1 MQIKHWVRDALYFLE
16 SSLHPVPHEINE
28 IDWKLDLTPNKDR
41 TREHLIAL
49 ANHPG
54 GGHLAF
60 GITRLGDLS
69 GVTATLADQIANTL
83 ASIGRDSIEPPLA
96 LDHTIV
102 DFQGVAILLVH
113 VPEQATRPAHCRGKG
128 IEESWIRSA
137 GTTRKAS
144 RQEIASLMMNSATP
158 KWEDLRASPLTSL
171 DQIKSMLDLGSIA
184 TLLERPL
191 PENDGE
197 LTTWLMGERL
207 ITPEG
212 RGFYIT
218 NFGAISAARDLS
230 DFPTIERK
238 IIRLVRYEGTNKT
251 DAIEEVPGRRGY
263 AVGFEGLIKFIVR
276 LLPTSEVIRQSLRA
290 NVGMYPELAIRELI
304 ANALVHQDFGVV
316 GAGPMIEIFSD
327 RIDVTNPGLLLPSKR
342 VDRLIGTTPESRN
355 EALASSFR
363 RFRICEERGSGFQ
376 KIASFVELFGMPPIV
391 FSPLENAFRI
401 TLCAPKSFAN
411 MSIVERV
418 EACYQHAVLQHLSS
432 KTLTNSSLR
441 ERFKINEKK
450 SNQITN
456 LISEAMDRGR
466 IKRKDQSGGKKF
478 AEYIPYWVGSL
489 TNVQ

>member
-1 MQIKHWVRDALYFLE
+1 MQIKHWVRDALHFLE
-16 SSLHPVPHEINE
+16 VSLQPVPHETNE
-28 IDWKLDLTPNKDR
+28 IDWKLGLTPNKER

-54 GGHLAF
+54 GGYLAF
-60 GITRLGDLS
+60 GITRLGELS
-69 GVTATLADQIANTL
+69 GVTAAEAEHTVNVLAN
-83 ASIGRDSIEPPLA
+83 IGRDAIEPPLA

-102 DFQGVAILLVH
+102 DFRGVPILLLH
-113 VPEQATRPAHCRGKG
+113 VPEQKTKPAHCRGKG
-128 IEESWIRSA
+128 IEETWIRSA
-137 GTTRKAS
+137 GTTRKAA
-144 RQEIASLMMNSATP
+144 RQEIALLMMNSATP
-158 KWEDLRASPLTSL
+158 KWEDLRASSLMGL
-171 DQIKSMLDLGSIA
+171 DQIKSTLDLASIA
-184 TLLERPL
+184 KLLERPL
-191 PENDGE
+191 PEDDGE
-197 LTTWLMGERL
+197 LTAWLSAERI

-218 NFGAISAARDLS
+218 NFGAISAARDFS
-230 DFPTIERK
+230 EFPQIERK
-238 IIRLVRYEGTNKT
+238 RIRLIRYTGTNKT

-276 LLPTSEVIRQSLRA
+276 LLPRSEVIQQSLRA

-316 GAGPMIEIFSD
+316 GAGPMIELFAD

-376 KIASFVELFGMPPIV
+376 KVAMFVELFGMPPIV
-391 FSPLENAFRI
+391 FSPMENAFRV
-401 TLCAPKSFAN
+401 TLYAPKSFAK

-418 EACYQHAVLQHLSS
+418 EACYQHAVLQHISS

-441 ERFKINEKK
+441 ERFKISDKK

-456 LISEAMDRGR
+456 LISEAMERGR

-478 AEYIPYWVGSL
+478 AEYIPYWVGSA
-489 TNVQ
+489 TNV